1 VSATGAPPVRGM
13 ALGLWG
19 AGERGERVDA
29 PDPGRFDRALDEIA
43 ALGATHVALVVT
55 WSQRDVRDVRVAPG
69 DRTIDDATLRHAIER
84 ARRAGLAVLVFPIL
98 TLDRV
103 SPGEWRG
110 TLAPADIDAWW
121 QSYER
126 FILHYAGIAADTGAE
141 ALLIGSELGSTE
153 GWRDR
158 WYHLIGRVERVYGGS
173 LVYSANWDHYQHVSF
188 WPRLDAIGV
197 TGYFELAGAGE
208 RGRERAQ
215 PRAEDL
221 AQAWRRARDDLAAFA
236 AGRGKPLWLTEVGY
250 ASVDGTA
257 ARPWDYGL
265 DGPVDVE
272 EQRRCYAAFIEAWSG
287 VDALAGVFFWIWDG
301 AGGSRDRGYTPRGK
315 PAEAVLRQWLA
326 GNRGERTDEA
336 Q

>member
-1 VSATGAPPVRGM
+1 VSAIGAPPVRGL

-19 AGERGERVDA
+19 TGRPATPGNHQTER
-29 PDPGRFDRALDEIA
+29 GRFDRAIDEIA
-43 ALGATHVALVVT
+43 ALGATHVALVAT

-69 DRTIDDATLRHAIER
+69 SRTIDDATLRHAIER
-84 ARRAGLAVLVFPIL
+84 ARRADLAVLVFPIL

-110 TLAPADIDAWW
+110 TLAPADVDAWW

-141 ALLIGSELGSTE
+141 ALLIGSELGTTE
-153 GWRDR
+153 AWRDR
-158 WYHLIGRVERVYGGS
+158 WYHLISRVERVYGGS

-197 TGYFELAGAGE
+197 TGYFELAPAP
-208 RGRERAQ
+208 GRDPGRQPGRAPDQ
-215 PRAEDL
+215 PRPEAL
-221 AQAWRRARDDLAAFA
+221 VQAWQRVRDDLVAFA
-236 AGRGKPLWLTEVGY
+236 AARGKPLWLTEVGY
-250 ASVDGTA
+250 ASVDGAA

-315 PAEAVLRQWLA
+315 PAEALLRQWLS
-326 GNRGERTDEA
+326 GT
-336 Q
+336 

>member
-1 VSATGAPPVRGM
+1 MSATGAPPVRGV

-19 AGERGERVDA
+19 AGDRPGDR
-29 PDPGRFDRALDEIA
+29 DPGRFDRAIDEITT
-43 ALGATHVALVVT
+43 LGATHVALVAT

-69 DRTIDDATLRHAIER
+69 ERTIDDATLRHAVAH

-110 TLAPADIDAWW
+110 TLAPADVDAWW

-126 FILHYAGIAADTGAE
+126 FILHFASIASDTGAE
-141 ALLIGSELGSTE
+141 ALLIGSELGTTE
-153 GWRDR
+153 AWRDR
-158 WYHLIGRVERVYGGS
+158 WYHLIARIERVYQGS
-173 LVYSANWDHYQHVSF
+173 LVYSANWDHYRHVSF

-197 TGYFELAGAGE
+197 TGYFELADDRAPGRAP
-208 RGRERAQ
+208 GRERVQ
-215 PRAEDL
+215 PGPAAL
-221 AQAWRRARDDLAAFA
+221 AQAWRRVRDELVAFA
-236 AGRGKPLWLTEVGY
+236 AARGKPLWLTEVGY
-250 ASVDGTA
+250 ASVDGAA
-257 ARPWDYGL
+257 ARPWDYGM

-272 EQRRCYAAFIEAWSG
+272 EQRRCYAAFVQAWSG

-326 GNRGERTDEA
+326 GP
-336 Q
+336 